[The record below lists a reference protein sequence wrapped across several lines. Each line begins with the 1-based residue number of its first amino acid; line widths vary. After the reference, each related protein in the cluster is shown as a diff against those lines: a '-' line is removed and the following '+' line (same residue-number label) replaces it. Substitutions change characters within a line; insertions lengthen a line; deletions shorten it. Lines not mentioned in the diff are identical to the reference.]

1 VSRSQPRFH
10 LAFPVTDLQAA
21 RDFYTT
27 VLGCGIGREAPRWI
41 DFDFQGHQITAHL
54 VASMDV
60 ADANAVDGDRVPAR
74 HFGLILAW
82 DEWESLAT
90 RLKARGTEFLI
101 GPKVRFPGRA
111 GEQATLFLRDPA
123 GNALEFKSF
132 RDDSQVF
139 ARESAAS
146 PGPD

>member
-1 VSRSQPRFH
+1 LSRPQPRFH
-10 LAFPVTDLQAA
+10 LAFPVTDLEAA

-27 VLGCGIGREAPRWI
+27 VLGCGIGRHAPRWI

-54 VASMDV
+54 VAAMDD
-60 ADANAVDGDRVPAR
+60 ADANTVDGDRVPAR

-82 DEWESLAT
+82 DEWESLAA
-90 RLKARGTEFLI
+90 RLKARDTEFLI
-101 GPKVRFPGRA
+101 GPKVRFPGQA

-139 ARESAAS
+139 ARESGAGA
-146 PGPD
+146 GPD

>member
-1 VSRSQPRFH
+1 MSRSQPRFH
-10 LAFPVTDLQAA
+10 LAFPVTDLEAA
-21 RDFYTT
+21 RDFYTS
-27 VLGCGIGREAPRWI
+27 VLGCGVGREAPRWI
-41 DFDFQGHQITAHL
+41 DFDFRGHQITAHL
-54 VASMDV
+54 VASIDV

-82 DEWESLAT
+82 DEWESLAA
-90 RLKARGTEFLI
+90 RLRARGTEFLI

-132 RDDSQVF
+132 RDDTQVF
-139 ARESAAS
+139 ARESGASAA
-146 PGPD
+146 PD